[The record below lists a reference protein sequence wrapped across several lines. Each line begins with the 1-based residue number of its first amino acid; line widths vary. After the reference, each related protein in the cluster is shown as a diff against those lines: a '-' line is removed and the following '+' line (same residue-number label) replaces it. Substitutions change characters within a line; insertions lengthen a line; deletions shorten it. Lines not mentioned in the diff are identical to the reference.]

1 MNQGLRNLKNKV
13 FVLLGGKP
21 AFKNDAELFETVGE
35 LISELRLVGC
45 ESVAAC
51 VQAGFYSLNGLT
63 DGWVIFFDHL
73 ERADKDLPKEAGP
86 DIKKKLRRVLHAAR
100 CAVYRPLG

>member
-1 MNQGLRNLKNKV
+1 MRQFLRNLKNRLL
-13 FVLLGGKP
+13 VLAGGKP

-45 ESVAAC
+45 ESVAAI

-63 DGWVIFFDHL
+63 DGWAVFLEYL
-73 ERADKDLPKEAGP
+73 ERAAADLPKEAGP
-86 DIKKKLRRVLHAAR
+86 DIKKKLRRVLAAAR
-100 CAVYRPLG
+100 YAVYRQRS

>member
-1 MNQGLRNLKNKV
+1 MNPALKIFKNKAL
-13 FVLLGGKP
+13 VLLCGKP
-21 AFKNDAELFETVGE
+21 AFRNDAELFETVGE

-63 DGWVIFFDHL
+63 DGWAVFFDHL
-73 ERADKDLPKEAGP
+73 EQASKDLPEEAGP

-100 CAVYRPLG
+100 CAVYRPRG